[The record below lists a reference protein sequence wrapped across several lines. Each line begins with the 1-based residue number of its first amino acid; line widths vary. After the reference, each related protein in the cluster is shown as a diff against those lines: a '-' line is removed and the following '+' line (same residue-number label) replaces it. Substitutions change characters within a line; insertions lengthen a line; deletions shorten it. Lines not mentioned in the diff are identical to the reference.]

1 MLLNAPSCN
10 YSICGRKHDRNIHNM
25 QMHEEVVC
33 VGAVEQM
40 EAACASWSVHLFYWC
55 IFFSVFVFASISCTH
70 FPDLFVSDTQ
80 THTFYTPL
88 LFSHPAPISLIC
100 SRNIIMFLPLIN
112 HGDREGPHYT
122 WVQKFPTFF
131 FLLHLFITPRLV
143 CTLFSACL
151 APSGIDTWLLI
162 STGEHQ
168 QQPCPPGVF
177 F

>member
-1 MLLNAPSCN
+1 MTGTYIICKCMRKWCVWAPLNKWKQHVLHKVSTYFIDAFSSLFLFLLPSAVPIFLTCL
-10 YSICGRKHDRNIHNM
+10 SPTHKH
-25 QMHEEVVC
+25 
-33 VGAVEQM
+33 
-40 EAACASWSVHLFYWC
+40 
-55 IFFSVFVFASISCTH
+55 
-70 FPDLFVSDTQ
+70 
-80 THTFYTPL
+80 THTFYTSL
-88 LFSHPAPISLIC
+88 LFSRLAPISLIC

-122 WVQKFPTFF
+122 WVLKLPTFF
-131 FLLHLFITPRLV
+131 FLPHLFITPRLV

-162 STGEHQ
+162 STGERQ